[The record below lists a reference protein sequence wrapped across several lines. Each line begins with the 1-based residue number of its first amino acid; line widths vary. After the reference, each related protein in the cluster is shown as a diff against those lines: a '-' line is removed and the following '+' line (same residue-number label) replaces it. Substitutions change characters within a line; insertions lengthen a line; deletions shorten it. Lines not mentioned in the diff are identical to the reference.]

1 MKYYIKLAFI
11 FAFCVLNAQCQ
22 STNDTAKKSAVNKE
36 KSKPNFIVI
45 YTDDHGYS
53 DLSIQGIKYDVKTPN
68 IDNLARNGVRMESGY
83 STAPQCV
90 PSRGG
95 ILTGRFQS
103 RFGLELNGDS
113 LEGFDAETTIADR
126 LKSAGYATGMA
137 GKWHLGPGNQIT
149 KHGFDHVFY
158 KNSAQPGVANF
169 NFEGKSIPLAA
180 GTTKMYHLDA
190 CSKAATTFIEMHK
203 DKPFF
208 FYLAYRAPHVPLD
221 ATQKYLD
228 RFPGKMPE
236 RRRQALA
243 MLSAVDDGVG
253 EIMKTLDENNLTDNT
268 VIFIIGDNGA
278 PLKITKKDKPGGGP
292 GWDGS
297 LNDPLNG
304 EKGTLIEGGI
314 RTPFVVYWKDKLV
327 KGTYKHPVSSMDFAA
342 TAVELAGLSTDDK
355 LDGVNLIPFLNG
367 EKLEAPHD
375 KLCWRWGGQ
384 SAIRKGEWKFFKGD
398 DREYLFNLDQDIE
411 EKNDLLA
418 KHPEIVKELK
428 KELLAWSNG
437 LTPTGFSKGGMSKN
451 ANAYFDYYLDGIT
464 NKKVSVK
471 TETGKNKKKNN
482 KKKRN

>member
-1 MKYYIKLAFI
+1 MKSYIKLVFI
-11 FAFCVLNAQCQ
+11 LIFNIVQVQCQ
-22 STNDTAKKSAVNKE
+22 SVNEIATKNEGIKSQ
-36 KSKPNFIVI
+36 SKPNFIVI

-53 DLSIQGIKYDVKTPN
+53 DLSIQGIKNDVKTPN
-68 IDNLARNGVRMESGY
+68 IDKLASNGVLMESGY

-113 LEGFDAETTIADR
+113 LDGFDSEITIADR
-126 LKSAGYATGMA
+126 LKSVGYATGMA
-137 GKWHLGPGNQIT
+137 GKWHLGPANEIT
-149 KHGFDHVFY
+149 KHGFDQVYY
-158 KNSAQPGVANF
+158 KNSGQPGLVNYNF
-169 NFEGKSIPLAA
+169 DGETIPFSQEPTGL
-180 GTTKMYHLDA
+180 YHLDA

-203 DKPFF
+203 NKPFF

-253 EIMKTLDENNLTDNT
+253 EIIKTLEKNNLLENT

-278 PLKITKKDKPGGGP
+278 PLKITKEDKPGGGP

-314 RTPFVVYWKDKLV
+314 RTPFVVYWKDKLLN
-327 KGTYKHPVSSMDFAA
+327 GIYKHPVSAMDFAA
-342 TAVELAGLSTDDK
+342 TAVELAGMTMDNK

-367 EKLEAPHD
+367 KKEGAPHES
-375 KLCWRWGGQ
+375 LCWRWGGQ
-384 SAIRKGEWKFFKGD
+384 SAIRKGEWKFLKGD
-398 DREYLFNLDQDIE
+398 DREYLFNLGNDIE
-411 EKNDLLA
+411 EKNDLLS
-418 KHPEIVKELK
+418 KHPEIVTQLK
-428 KELLAWSNG
+428 KELLLWSQG
-437 LTPTGFSKGGMSKN
+437 LSPKGFTNGGMSQN
-451 ANAYFDYYLDGIT
+451 ANTYFDYYLDGVQYS
-464 NKKVSVK
+464 KGKVREK
-471 TETGKNKKKNN
+471 GDE
-482 KKKRN
+482 

>member
-1 MKYYIKLAFI
+1 MKLYIKLLFI
-11 FAFCVLNAQCQ
+11 FIFNILNVQCQ
-22 STNDTAKKSAVNKE
+22 STNDVQKKDGVNVPQT
-36 KSKPNFIVI
+36 KPNFIVI

-53 DLSIQGIKYDVKTPN
+53 DLSIQGIKNDVKTPN
-68 IDNLARNGVRMESGY
+68 IDELARNGVRMESGY

-95 ILTGRFQS
+95 IMTGRFQS

-113 LEGFDAETTIADR
+113 LDGFNGETTIAQR

-149 KHGFDHVFY
+149 KHGFDQVFY
-158 KNSAQPGVANF
+158 KNSGQPGVANF
-169 NFEGKSIPLAA
+169 NFKGESIPMAA
-180 GTTKMYHLDA
+180 GTTNMYHLDA

-253 EIMKTLDENNLTDNT
+253 EIIKTLEKNGLAENT

-278 PLKITKKDKPGGGP
+278 PLKITKADKPGGGP

-297 LNDPLNG
+297 LNEPLNG

-314 RTPFVVYWKDKLV
+314 RTPFVVYYKDKL
-327 KGTYKHPVSSMDFAA
+327 KNGTYKHPVSAMDFAA
-342 TAVELAGLSTDDK
+342 TAVELAGLSKDDK

-367 EKLEAPHD
+367 EKAGAPHD

-384 SAIRKGEWKFFKGD
+384 SAIRKGDWKFLKGD
-398 DREYLFNLDQDIE
+398 DREYLFNLDEDIE
-411 EKNDLLA
+411 EKNDLLS
-418 KHPEIVKELK
+418 KHPKIAKQLK
-428 KELLAWSNG
+428 QELLVWSKG
-437 LTPTGFSKGGMSKN
+437 LTPTGFSKGEMSRN
-451 ANAYFDYYLDGIT
+451 ANNYFDYYLDGVPYS
-464 NKKVSVK
+464 KGKVSVK
-471 TETGKNKKKNN
+471 NKKR
-482 KKKRN
+482 KKI

>member
-1 MKYYIKLAFI
+1 MKSKIKLLFLFI
-11 FAFCVLNAQCQ
+11 FTISIAQSQ
-22 STNDTAKKSAVNKE
+22 TTSEVKKQEVVSTQKT
-36 KSKPNFIVI
+36 KPNFIVI

-53 DLSIQGIKYDVKTPN
+53 DLSIQGIKTDVKTPN
-68 IDNLARNGVRMESGY
+68 IDKLARNGIRMESGY

-103 RFGLELNGDS
+103 RYGLELNGDS
-113 LEGFDAETTIADR
+113 LDGFNTQTTIAER

-137 GKWHLGPGNQIT
+137 GKWHLGPANQIT
-149 KHGFDHVFY
+149 KHGFNQVFY
-158 KNSAQPGVANF
+158 KSSRNPGVANF
-169 NFEGKSIPLAA
+169 NFKGESIPLAP
-180 GTTKMYHLDA
+180 GTSKMYHLDA

-253 EIMKTLDENNLTDNT
+253 EIMKTLDKNNLTENT

-278 PLKITKKDKPGGGP
+278 PLKITKEDKPGGGP

-327 KGTYKHPVSSMDFAA
+327 NGIYKHPVSAMDFAA
-342 TAVELAGLSTDDK
+342 TAVELAGLPKNDK

-367 EKLEAPHD
+367 KKAGAPHD

-384 SAIRKGEWKFFKGD
+384 SAIRKGKWKFLKGD
-398 DREYLFNLDQDIE
+398 DREYLFNLDNDIE
-411 EKNDLLA
+411 EKNDLLS
-418 KHPEIVKELK
+418 KHPEITSQLK
-428 KELLAWSNG
+428 KELLVWSKG
-437 LTPTGFSKGGMSKN
+437 LAPEGFSKGKMSKN
-451 ANAYFDYYLDGIT
+451 ANIYFDYYLDDVPYSKGKI
-464 NKKVSVK
+464 KM
-471 TETGKNKKKNN
+471 KNKK
-482 KKKRN
+482 RN

>member
-1 MKYYIKLAFI
+1 MNSNLKLSLLFI
-11 FAFCVLNAQCQ
+11 FTITIAQCQ
-22 STNDTAKKSAVNKE
+22 STSEVKKQKVVNTQKT
-36 KSKPNFIVI
+36 KPNFIVI

-53 DLSIQGIKYDVKTPN
+53 DLSIQGIKTDIKTPN
-68 IDNLARNGVRMESGY
+68 IDKLAHNGVLMESGY

-95 ILTGRFQS
+95 IITGRFQS

-113 LEGFDAETTIADR
+113 LDGFNKQITIAER
-126 LKSAGYATGMA
+126 LKTAGYATGMS
-137 GKWHLGPGNQIT
+137 GKWHLGPVTQIT
-149 KHGFDHVFY
+149 QHGFDYVYY
-158 KNSAQPGVANF
+158 KNSKNRGVANF
-169 NFEGKSIPLAA
+169 NFQGKSFPLAPEN
-180 GTTKMYHLDA
+180 TKMYHIDA

-203 DKPFF
+203 NKPFF

-228 RFPGKMPE
+228 RFPGDMPE

-253 EIMKTLDENNLTDNT
+253 EIMKTLDKNNLTENT

-278 PLKITKKDKPGGGP
+278 PLKITKEDKPGGGP

-327 KGTYKHPVSSMDFAA
+327 NGIYKHPVSAMDFAA
-342 TAVELAGLSTDDK
+342 TAIELAGLTKDDK

-367 EKLEAPHD
+367 KKTGAPHD

-384 SAIRKGEWKFFKGD
+384 SAIRKGKWKFLKGD
-398 DREYLFNLDQDIE
+398 KREYLFNLNNDIE
-411 EKNDLLA
+411 EKNDLLL
-418 KHPEIVKELK
+418 KHPEIASQLK
-428 KELLAWSNG
+428 KELLVWSKG
-437 LTPTGFSKGGMSKN
+437 LAPKGFSKGKMSKN
-451 ANAYFDYYLDGIT
+451 ANIYFDYYLDGIPYS
-464 NKKVSVK
+464 KAKLKMK
-471 TETGKNKKKNN
+471 T
-482 KKKRN
+482 KKRN